1 MKYLLI
7 ALLLMP
13 AFSFAD
19 ELHYDLDL
27 GKIFHRSMERSDR
40 ETQERK
46 EEQRE
51 LEQERQIQE
60 LMLEMNRPK
69 TKFDDKGNFWIEYPS
84 DLVLPPEK
92 SKE

>member
-1 MKYLLI
+1 MRYLLI
-7 ALLLMP
+7 ALLLLP
-13 AFSFAD
+13 TLFFAD

-27 GKIFHRSMERSDR
+27 GQIYRRSLEQSDR
-40 ETQERK
+40 ETQERR
-46 EEQRE
+46 EEQSE

-60 LMLEMNRPK
+60 LIREMNKPK

-84 DLVLPPEK
+84 GLVLPPEK

>member
-1 MKYLLI
+1 MKFLLI
-7 ALLLMP
+7 ALFLMP

-27 GKIFHRSMERSDR
+27 GQIYRRSLERSDR
-40 ETQERK
+40 ETQEGR
-46 EEQRE
+46 EEQRK

-60 LMLEMNRPK
+60 LMREMNRPK
-69 TKFDDKGNFWIEYPS
+69 TKFDDKENFWIEYPS
-84 DLVLPPEK
+84 DLVLPPQK

>member
-1 MKYLLI
+1 MKFLLI
-7 ALLLMP
+7 ALFLMP

-27 GKIFHRSMERSDR
+27 GKIFHGSMERSDR
-40 ETQERK
+40 ETQERRD
-46 EEQRE
+46 EQRE

-60 LMLEMNRPK
+60 LMREMNRPK